1 MMRKTFLS
9 KALAIAAAA
18 VLTVASVPAIAPTV
32 KAYAADEYSYV
43 YAGLTW
49 NEYWENE
56 GVYAAGDDKANET
69 KDTHN
74 EFDKGAFDAVSRA
87 TTNHGLHRGSFQ
99 CMATVET
106 EEGQKFE
113 LAGWSEDGTQMIF
126 TNGDSASYSK
136 GTIEYKGTSFKVK
149 SYEVTGIKYVPV
161 KVKTSDLADFKAKY
175 SVVENGGSLFGGYGE
190 NQLKSYKETAE
201 VTEKTNGLKTASK
214 NADGTFSFSARQ
226 TGTDSGIKGASLQ
239 TASNITVTVNKKNAE
254 RNATGAYGEFLRVDL
269 TGDGYGAL
277 GDKMQAVEW
286 NYYGKDSTRTT
297 ALATYG
303 TKFAADNWMHKMN
316 GIQLG
321 LTDSGRCQLPA
332 NADGTG
338 YWSLTVYAL
347 GYADYT
353 VNFEVTEDNLALVK
367 EKVSD
372 TSKLDAAVE
381 RAKALKES
389 DYTANSWEK
398 MQVEYDEALEAQNT
412 AEYQAEVDEATQHLN
427 SAIDSLV
434 EEEDD
439 TNYVATYTLFAI
451 IVIAAVVIVVLKVR
465 SSRKNKYR
473 G

>member
-1 MMRKTFLS
+1 MRKTFLS
-9 KALAIAAAA
+9 KALAMAAAA
-18 VLTVASVPAIAPTV
+18 ILAVTGATAITPVV

-451 IVIAAVVIVVLKVR
+451 IVIAAVIIVVLKVR
-465 SSRKNKYR
+465 SSRRNKYR